1 MSDDGYDTI
10 RITGIRGYGY
20 HGVLA
25 AERDLGQRF
34 VVDVVL
40 GLSTHRAAV
49 TDDLTH
55 TVDYGRV
62 ATDVHDRITG
72 PAFALVE
79 TLADRIAGDC
89 LRHHGVELAQ
99 VTVHKPQ
106 APVAVPFDDISV
118 TVTRRPR

>member
-1 MSDDGYDTI
+1 VTDLGTDMI
-10 RITGIRGYGY
+10 RVMGIRGFGY
-20 HGVLA
+20 HGVLD
-25 AERDLGQRF
+25 AERELGQLF
-34 VVDVVL
+34 VVDVAL
-40 GLSTHRAAV
+40 ALSTHRAAV
-49 TDDLTH
+49 TDDLSH
-55 TVDYGRV
+55 TVDYAKV
-62 ATDVHDRITG
+62 AGDAHDRITG

-89 LRHHGVELAQ
+89 LRHPGVEVAQ